1 MCLPVNCAFVSLSL
15 SLFVVLPQLTLFVA
29 PLDCALSL
37 SLRADSLCS
46 AGRALKLKRTVVD
59 NGKCVTRNVCH
70 LTANRMDS
78 SAHSNSNLDANSKLE
93 LDSES
98 ESTSALDRKRGRKNE
113 RKPKTEMDFGGGSKS
128 SVAFASFRFLCPS
141 GALAFGSIRQSE
153 RTGKSTSRSSSTSCC
168 RPLDAIWLAS
178 SHHRAAMIAR
188 LSRGRVQEAARSLA
202 NRLKRSRRAEA
213 GSMRVKQSTTRQL

>member
-1 MCLPVNCAFVSLSL
+1 MAVPMATATQNESSIRLRELRIRASGFARARFLCLPVNCAFVSLSL

-29 PLDCALSL
+29 PLDCAL

-128 SVAFASFRFLCPS
+128 SVAFASFRFLCP
-141 GALAFGSIRQSE
+141 IRF
-153 RTGKSTSRSSSTSCC
+153 
-168 RPLDAIWLAS
+168 
-178 SHHRAAMIAR
+178 R
-188 LSRGRVQEAARSLA
+188 L
-202 NRLKRSRRAEA
+202 N
-213 GSMRVKQSTTRQL
+213 